1 MPKKI
6 TTEQFI
12 EKARKIHGDKYDY
25 SKVEYTKANKKV
37 CIICPEHGEFWQVAN
52 THLNKCGCPECGRQ
66 NNRKQTTEDFIK
78 RAIEIHGDKYDY
90 TKTNY
95 KGAYEPIC
103 IICPVHGEFWQTP
116 TSHLNGKHG
125 CKQCAIIQNANK
137 KRITQ
142 SDFIEICHHIHNN
155 KYDYSKVKYIDIKT
169 KVCIICP
176 EHGEFWVSP
185 DKIIHR
191 HSGCPKCGI
200 KNRSQS
206 RLLTTEQFIEKAR
219 KIHGDKYDYSKV
231 EYTKANKKVC
241 IICPEHGEFWM
252 SPNKHLNKQ
261 SCPKCNKYS
270 KKEIILY
277 EHVKNHYSNK
287 IVISNY
293 TNKNILGK
301 QSLDIFLPNEKI
313 AIEYQG
319 AQHFKPISIYGGY
332 EGFLATCNRDKIKY
346 KKCLDSGIKL
356 FYFTY
361 NKNDV
366 IEKYIDD
373 VITEENELFAKM
385 DELIN

>member
-1 MPKKI
+1 MVI
-6 TTEQFI
+6 
-12 EKARKIHGDKYDY
+12 
-25 SKVEYTKANKKV
+25 NM
-37 CIICPEHGEFWQVAN
+37 
-52 THLNKCGCPECGRQ
+52 
-66 NNRKQTTEDFIK
+66 
-78 RAIEIHGDKYDY
+78 
-90 TKTNY
+90 
-95 KGAYEPIC
+95 
-103 IICPVHGEFWQTP
+103 
-116 TSHLNGKHG
+116 
-125 CKQCAIIQNANK
+125 IIQKLNTQKQIK
-137 KRITQ
+137 KFVLFVQ
-142 SDFIEICHHIHNN
+142 NM
-155 KYDYSKVKYIDIKT
+155 
-169 KVCIICP
+169 
-176 EHGEFWVSP
+176 
-185 DKIIHR
+185 
-191 HSGCPKCGI
+191 
-200 KNRSQS
+200 
-206 RLLTTEQFIEKAR
+206 
-219 KIHGDKYDYSKV
+219 
-231 EYTKANKKVC
+231 
-241 IICPEHGEFWM
+241 GEFWM

-277 EHVKNHYSNK
+277 EHVKNYYSNK

-332 EGFLATCNRDKIKY
+332 EGFLTTCNRDKIKY

-366 IEKYIDD
+366 IEEYIDD

>member
-90 TKTNY
+90 TKTIY

-142 SDFIEICHHIHNN
+142 SDFIEICHHI
-155 KYDYSKVKYIDIKT
+155 
-169 KVCIICP
+169 
-176 EHGEFWVSP
+176 
-185 DKIIHR
+185 
-191 HSGCPKCGI
+191 
-200 KNRSQS
+200 
-206 RLLTTEQFIEKAR
+206 L
-219 KIHGDKYDYSKV
+219 
-231 EYTKANKKVC
+231 
-241 IICPEHGEFWM
+241 
-252 SPNKHLNKQ
+252 
-261 SCPKCNKYS
+261 
-270 KKEIILY
+270 
-277 EHVKNHYSNK
+277 
-287 IVISNY
+287 
-293 TNKNILGK
+293 
-301 QSLDIFLPNEKI
+301 
-313 AIEYQG
+313 
-319 AQHFKPISIYGGY
+319 
-332 EGFLATCNRDKIKY
+332 
-346 KKCLDSGIKL
+346 
-356 FYFTY
+356 
-361 NKNDV
+361 
-366 IEKYIDD
+366 
-373 VITEENELFAKM
+373 
-385 DELIN
+385 